1 MLKKV
6 ILSSLLTF
14 IIITNLIL
22 WPYLY
27 KQFKGEDTYSEPEKQ
42 MISNETTGSEET
54 VLPDEDDVSDQK
66 EVNDEDVQTE
76 NKLEESKEEFKVV
89 DIK

>member
-1 MLKKV
+1 MFKKV

-27 KQFKGEDTYSEPEKQ
+27 KEFKAEDTLSDSAEQ
-42 MISNETTGSEET
+42 SVSTETAVSEET
-54 VLPDEDDVSDQK
+54 VLPDADEVEDEKDQ
-66 EVNDEDVQTE
+66 NDEEQ
-76 NKLEESKEEFKVV
+76 EEITSEDSKEEFRVI